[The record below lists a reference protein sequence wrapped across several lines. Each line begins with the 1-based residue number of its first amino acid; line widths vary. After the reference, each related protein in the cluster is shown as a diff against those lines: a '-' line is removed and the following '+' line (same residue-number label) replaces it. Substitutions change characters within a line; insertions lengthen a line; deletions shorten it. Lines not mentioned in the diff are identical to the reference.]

1 MIFLG
6 ISFSHI
12 KINKKRK
19 SKKYNGNYCGV
30 MQGLSRHLW
39 KYMGHDKRV
48 ACFNW
53 IQIFIISFFSI
64 QTKTKKT
71 LHNFRDLKG
80 NLEWITCGCSFSHI
94 HKLSCIHISYHW
106 DLPSILDGGWM
117 SSRSQLP
124 VPILCWRQTNLKS
137 TVPLSLFSYNNE
149 LHINVCISTNS
160 IVKFNHF

>member
-94 HKLSCIHISYHW
+94 YINSLAFIFHITEICRRFW
-106 DLPSILDGGWM
+106 TEGGWA
-117 SSRSQLP
+117 QE
-124 VPILCWRQTNLKS
+124 VNY
-137 TVPLSLFSYNNE
+137 LFPFSVDAKRIWNPPYRYRYSVII
-149 LHINVCISTNS
+149 INYT
-160 IVKFNHF
+160 